1 VPEGGGQFVSLDGNQ
16 RKAVGLVSNRHVSSR
31 VLATFHFREQNSRQ
45 YRCGVPIEAVG
56 DL

>member
-1 VPEGGGQFVSLDGNQ
+1 MPEDGGQFVSLDGNQ
-16 RKAVGLVSNRHVSSR
+16 RKAVGLVSNRHCSSR
-31 VLATFHFREQNSRQ
+31 ALATFHCREQNSRQ